1 METPPE
7 SIINTSYGEV
17 VITKH
22 KQTIQPL
29 KSAGGA
35 TVGSVSTLSLYG
47 SSTSTAA
54 SEIDP
59 WIQADPWGSYQKPK
73 TFAPAT
79 LANDGIQQL
88 EDRIHNAV
96 LAKLPTGMEDNTTER
111 LTALEGQVYQL
122 MHRNQNLEC
131 QFNDFSA
138 HSTQQFAVV
147 QNQIQQ
153 QSSQFHGQF
162 ES

>member
-1 METPPE
+1 MQPVPGKGSMWLAQSVETPPE
-7 SIINTSYGEV
+7 SIISTSHGEV

-22 KQTIQPL
+22 KQTTQPL
-29 KSAGGA
+29 KSTGGA
-35 TVGSVSTLSLYG
+35 TVGSVSTLSLCG

-96 LAKLPTGMEDNTTER
+96 LAKLPTGMEDKHNRTTDR
-111 LTALEGQVYQL
+111 P
-122 MHRNQNLEC
+122 RR
-131 QFNDFSA
+131 
-138 HSTQQFAVV
+138 
-147 QNQIQQ
+147 
-153 QSSQFHGQF
+153 SSFTN
-162 ES
+162 